1 MSERTV
7 SCRFVTAVKRQ
18 MLIGPF
24 VLISERSSVMAFI
37 GVRYEKIKVYETL
50 TKIKQK
56 YDKIKFDKI

>member
-1 MSERTV
+1 
-7 SCRFVTAVKRQ
+7 

-56 YDKIKFDKI
+56 YGKIKFDKI